1 MLKLT
6 FASTFI
12 VDMINIQ
19 PFTFNPFQE
28 NTYLL
33 FDETLAC
40 AIIDPGCSNA
50 TERKTLQDFISTNKL
65 KPVKLLNTHAHIDH
79 ILGNKFVADTYQ
91 LDLEMNEK
99 DMQTLASGTVSAAIF
114 AIEYDESPQPK
125 VFLNE
130 GDLVTFGN
138 TDLEIVFTPGHSM
151 GSICFY
157 NRAHKF
163 IIGGDVL
170 FYQSIGRTDLPGGNH
185 EQLLT
190 SIRTKLFTL
199 PDDFIVY
206 PGHGP
211 TTTIGFEKLNNPFLS

>member
-6 FASTFI
+6 FARDFFYT
-12 VDMINIQ
+12 MITIQ
-19 PFTFNPFQE
+19 AFTFNPFQE

-33 FDETLAC
+33 FDETHEC
-40 AIIDPGCSNA
+40 AIIDPGCCNA
-50 TERKTLQDFISTNKL
+50 AERKVLRDFIENKKL

-79 ILGNKFVADTYQ
+79 ILGNKFIADSYG
-91 LDLEMNEK
+91 LELEMNEK
-99 DMQTLASGTVSAAIF
+99 DLKTLASGAISAAIF
-114 AIEYDESPQPK
+114 AIDYEESPQPK

-130 GDLVTFGN
+130 GDSVYFGK
-138 TDLEIVFTPGHSM
+138 TSLEIVFTPGHSM

-157 NRAHKF
+157 NRNDKF

-185 EQLLT
+185 AQLLT

-199 PDDFIVY
+199 PDDFTVY
-206 PGHGP
+206 SGHGP
-211 TTTIGFEKLNNPFLS
+211 STTIGFEKLNNPFLS